1 VPESGPH
8 LEGNIVGRRLLV
20 ICVLLAFAMF
30 VSAGC
35 ASSGSSAG
43 PRAYQG
49 LGPQSLTPDAVNAM
63 TNAFADDHVVRVKEA
78 SLSLRAESP
87 SIEDRALLNIFRLK
101 DAHAIFGIASS
112 SNPNVGMIDML
123 VAISL
128 QREALRRRAIDRTL
142 TETERRQPDSYDI
155 DDEQLEGILRRE
167 DRILLGVFTESEREI
182 RALAGKVLY
191 PEQIEQLDSFIEQW
205 WANNPGR
212 RFVSQVRLEDF
223 AAARGATVETV
234 SGGARN
240 ILGLLYLDPLAS
252 MDPTTRE
259 IAQTRM
265 LADRL
270 AYQFMRFPLLASMYV
285 RAIMY
290 EAITLEE
297 VVAVTQSIEGTE
309 ASLTRFAEVAER
321 WPQDVATEREAA
333 IADFEAAV
341 ARQRDDLLRAIDERA
356 EPLQGTLSQLEATL
370 KTAHELSGSV
380 TETIRSIDDMTT
392 RMYERSSSEEPAN
405 IADVQQLADSA
416 VEGVGGVERSL
427 GAIERLL
434 APETVDD
441 DARSRVDRGLTVAT
455 ASSRALVDHVFWRGV
470 QLAVIV
476 LVGWVIAATISRLL
490 AGRLAPRPR
499 GDR

>member
-1 VPESGPH
+1 
-8 LEGNIVGRRLLV
+8 
-20 ICVLLAFAMF
+20 
-30 VSAGC
+30 
-35 ASSGSSAG
+35 
-43 PRAYQG
+43 
-49 LGPQSLTPDAVNAM
+49 M
-63 TNAFADDHVVRVKEA
+63 TNSFADDHVVRVKEA
-78 SLSLRAESP
+78 ALAIRAEAT
-87 SIEDRALLNIFRLK
+87 SIEDRALLNVFRLK

-128 QREALRRRAIDRTL
+128 QREALRRLAIDRTL
-142 TETERRQPDSYDI
+142 TETERRRPESYDI
-155 DDEQLEGILRRE
+155 DDDQLEGMLGRGE
-167 DRILLGVFTESEREI
+167 RIMLDVFTESEREI
-182 RALAGKVLY
+182 RALAGEVLY

-205 WANNPGR
+205 WAAHPTR
-212 RFVSQVRLEDF
+212 RFVSQVRLADF
-223 AAARGATVETV
+223 ATARGATVETL

-270 AYQFMRFPLLASMYV
+270 AYQFIRLPMLASMYA
-285 RAIMY
+285 RAVIY
-290 EAITLEE
+290 ESVTLDE
-297 VVAVTQSIEGTE
+297 VVAVTEAIEGTE
-309 ASLTRFAEVAER
+309 ASLARFADVAQR
-321 WPQDVATEREAA
+321 WPQDVAAERKAA
-333 IADFEAAV
+333 IAGFEAAV

-356 EPLQGTLSQLEATL
+356 EPLQGTLSELDTTL
-370 KTAHELSGSV
+370 KTAHKLSGSV

-434 APETVDD
+434 APETADD
-441 DARSRVDRGLTVAT
+441 DARSRVDRSLTVAT
-455 ASSRALVDHVFWRGV
+455 ANTRALVDHVFWRGV

-476 LVGWVIAATISRLL
+476 LVGWVIAVTISRLL
-490 AGRLAPRPR
+490 AARLAARPR